1 MESLINIEFFVCV
14 GKWTISQQTLV
25 SSIDV
30 PLSPKIN
37 SFKII
42 GKIKNITSTVSKR
55 VQNIVGAM
63 AMYKIT

>member
-25 SSIDV
+25 YSIDV

-37 SFKII
+37 SFEMADKLQMI
-42 GKIKNITSTVSKR
+42 
-55 VQNIVGAM
+55 QNIWSARATTAM
-63 AMYKIT
+63 DKIT